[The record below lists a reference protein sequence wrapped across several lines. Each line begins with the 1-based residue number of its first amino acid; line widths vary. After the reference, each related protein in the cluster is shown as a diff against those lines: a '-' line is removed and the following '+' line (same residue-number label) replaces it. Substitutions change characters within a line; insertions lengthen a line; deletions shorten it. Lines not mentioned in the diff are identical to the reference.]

1 MGKVTP
7 LTTKLPAPLPVI
19 RNALMVTVDGLAFV
33 MVTCCVADV
42 LTPTVALPKFS
53 AAGATVTATTG
64 APDAGVASVIAAIPR
79 AKIEYLLCIPP
90 P

>member
-7 LTTKLPAPLPVI
+7 LTAKLPAPLPVI
-19 RNALMVTVDGLAFV
+19 GNALMVTADELVFV

-53 AAGATVTATTG
+53 AAGATVMATTG
-64 APDAGVASVIAAIPR
+64 APDADVASVIAAIPR
-79 AKIEYLLCIPP
+79 AKIEYLLCIAPP
-90 P
+90 